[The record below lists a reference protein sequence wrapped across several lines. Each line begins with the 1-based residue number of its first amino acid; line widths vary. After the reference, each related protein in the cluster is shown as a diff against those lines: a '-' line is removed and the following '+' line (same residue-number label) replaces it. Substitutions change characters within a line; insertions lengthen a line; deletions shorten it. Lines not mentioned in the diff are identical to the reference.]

1 MPGKISCIKYLHGS
15 APFRAGAAPCVRYF
29 FGLRR
34 TRGLLND
41 TIFAGSERKGVAV
54 VVMSTAKRLPL
65 IDTII
70 RDWLTGIAAG
80 GGEVFSG
87 GKETSFPMT
96 CFAATFL
103 SRTFLP
109 MA

>member
-1 MPGKISCIKYLHGS
+1 M
-15 APFRAGAAPCVRYF
+15 RYF

-34 TRGLLND
+34 PRGLLND

-54 VVMSTAKRLPL
+54 VVMSTAKRLPPSE
-65 IDTII
+65 TII
-70 RDWLTGIAAG
+70 RDWLIGIAAG

-87 GKETSFPMT
+87 GKEPSLPMT
-96 CFAATFL
+96 CFTATFL